1 MLRRIVR
8 DPQSNTPQETE
19 LFVHSDNIDRNEQA
33 IQQTLN
39 QITQIEAQLPPAVV
53 QEVRQIYDDLVR
65 HDAERERLIDKL
77 ADLQDKSDDLEG
89 QNEHMLQCSLLPI
102 QRRINDRHE
111 PHQRILQQ
119 LSAVLSELSDQLKR
133 YEDQYGPLD

>member
-1 MLRRIVR
+1 MISRIVR
-8 DPQSNTPQETE
+8 DPRNTPAQQE

-33 IQQTLN
+33 IQQALN
-39 QITQIEAQLPPAVV
+39 QIAQLEAQLPPATV

-77 ADLQDKSDDLEG
+77 AHLQDKSDDLEG
-89 QNEHMLQCSLLPI
+89 ETERLVKYSLSSI
-102 QRRINDRHE
+102 QRRINDRHQ
-111 PHQRILQQ
+111 PHQRILEQ
-119 LSAVLSELSDQLKR
+119 LNTVLSQLSDQLKR